1 MNEKK
6 YPSVIISGLG
16 ISGLITASLL
26 CKEKIKV
33 ECFEPID
40 ISKFHADQRTTA
52 FLNPA
57 IGVFKEIGIWEKI
70 EPFSQ
75 PLKEMEIIDAGS
87 KERAGPASVVFEPK
101 EVNIENFGYNVP
113 NGILRLELLGW
124 LKKNKNFV
132 LNIGDPIVKHYAFDD
147 NIVVRT
153 AKGKE
158 LNGKLLISC
167 EGKESAIRK
176 REKINTIKTSY
187 NQLAMVFQVSHSKKH
202 KDRTTE
208 ILDVGGPFTII
219 PLRTS
224 SKQSKSTVVWMDN
237 SDVINEAY
245 SLENAEFDTLISKKS
260 LGIRGNIKLVGKRQ
274 KWPVSSQFS
283 KTLISKRTVLIAES
297 AHVMP
302 PTGAQGLNTSV
313 EDIIALHNICKKALK
328 NNEDIGS
335 DRVLRQYNIK
345 RFPLTGSKVFGIHL
359 LNKISMTEN
368 SFLRIARKNFLM
380 YLNQSPLLRRTLIK
394 AGLGNKLEKKY
405 ILYW

>member
-1 MNEKK
+1 MSEKK
-6 YPSVIISGLG
+6 YPRVIISGLG

-57 IGVFKEIGIWEKI
+57 IGVFKEIGIWGKI

-87 KERAGPASVVFEPK
+87 KEIAGPASVVFEPK
-101 EVNIENFGYNVP
+101 EVNIENFGFNVP
-113 NGILRLELLGW
+113 NGILRLELLDW
-124 LKKNKNFV
+124 LKKNQNFV
-132 LNIGDPIVKHYAFDD
+132 LNIGDTIVKHYAFDD
-147 NIVVRT
+147 SIVVRT
-153 AKGKE
+153 EKGKE

-167 EGKESAIRK
+167 EGRESEIRK

-219 PLRTS
+219 PLRTT

-245 SLENAEFDTLISKKS
+245 SLKNAEFNNLISKKS

-283 KTLISKRTVLIAES
+283 KTLTSKRTVLIAES

-313 EDIIALHNICKKALK
+313 EDIIVLHNICKTALK

-368 SFLRIARKNFLM
+368 SFLRITRKKFLM
-380 YLNQSPLLRRTLIK
+380 YLNQSSLLKKTLIK
-394 AGLGNKLEKKY
+394 AGMGK
-405 ILYW
+405 

>member
-87 KERAGPASVVFEPK
+87 QKKVGLASVVFEPK

-113 NGILRLELLGW
+113 NSILRLELLGW

-132 LNIGDPIVKHYAFDD
+132 LNTRDSIVKHYAFDD
-147 NIVVRT
+147 SIFVRT

-176 REKINTIKTSY
+176 REEINIIKTSY

-219 PLRTS
+219 PLRDS

-328 NNEDIGS
+328 NNEDIGA

-368 SFLRIARKNFLM
+368 SFLRIARKTFLI
-380 YLNQSPLLRRTLIK
+380 YLNQSPLLKKTLIK
-394 AGLGNKLEKKY
+394 AGLGK
-405 ILYW
+405 

>member
-16 ISGLITASLL
+16 ISGLIAASLL

-33 ECFEPID
+33 ECCEPVD
-40 ISKFHADQRTTA
+40 ISKSHLDQRTTA
-52 FLNPA
+52 FLKPA
-57 IGVFKEIGIWEKI
+57 IEVFKEIGIWGEI

-75 PLKEMEIIDAGS
+75 PLREMEIIDAGS
-87 KERAGPASVVFEPK
+87 KVTARPTSVVFEPK

-113 NGILRLELLGW
+113 NGILRSELLSW

-132 LNIGDPIVKHYAFDD
+132 LNIGDPIIKHYAFDD
-147 NIVVRT
+147 NIVART

-158 LNGKLLISC
+158 LNGNLLISC

-237 SDVINEAY
+237 SDIINEAY

-260 LGIRGNIKLVGKRQ
+260 LGIRGNIKLVGKKQ
-274 KWPVSSQFS
+274 KWPVSSQLS

-345 RFPLTGSKVFGIHL
+345 RFHLTGSKVFGIHL

-380 YLNQSPLLRRTLIK
+380 YLNQSPLLKRTLIK
-394 AGLGNKLEKKY
+394 AGLGK
-405 ILYW
+405 

>member
-40 ISKFHADQRTTA
+40 ISKFHSDQRTTA

-57 IGVFKEIGIWEKI
+57 IGVFKEIGIWGKI
-70 EPFSQ
+70 EPSSQ
-75 PLKEMEIIDAGS
+75 PLKEMEIIDACS
-87 KERAGPASVVFEPK
+87 KERTGPASVVFEPK
-101 EVNIENFGYNVP
+101 EVNIENFGFNVP

-124 LKKNKNFV
+124 LKKNQNFV
-132 LNIGDPIVKHYAFDD
+132 LNVGDPIVKHYAFDD

-153 AKGKE
+153 KKGKE
-158 LNGKLLISC
+158 LNGNLLISC
-167 EGKESAIRK
+167 EGRESAIRK
-176 REKINTIKTSY
+176 REKINTIKASY

-219 PLRTS
+219 PLRTT
-224 SKQSKSTVVWMDN
+224 SKQTKSTVVWMDN
-237 SDVINEAY
+237 SDVIDEAY
-245 SLENAEFDTLISKKS
+245 SLENAEFDSIISKKS
-260 LGIRGNIKLVGKRQ
+260 LGVRGNIKLLGKRQ
-274 KWPVSSQFS
+274 KWPVSSQLS

-302 PTGAQGLNTSV
+302 PTGAQGLNTSI

-328 NNEDIGS
+328 NNEDIGA
-335 DRVLRQYNIK
+335 DRVLKQYNIK

-380 YLNQSPLLRRTLIK
+380 YLNQSSFLKQALIK
-394 AGLGNKLEKKY
+394 AGLGK
-405 ILYW
+405 

>member
-1 MNEKK
+1 MNEKNNS
-6 YPSVIISGLG
+6 SVIISGLG

-57 IGVFKEIGIWEKI
+57 IKVFKEIGVWGEI
-70 EPFSQ
+70 EPYSQ
-75 PLKEMEIIDAGS
+75 PLKDMEIIDTGS
-87 KERAGPASVVFEPK
+87 KERAGPASVVFEAK
-101 EVNIENFGYNVP
+101 EVNIENFGFNVP
-113 NGILRLELLGW
+113 NGILRLKLLSW
-124 LKKNKNFV
+124 LKKNRNFV

-147 NIVVRT
+147 NIFVRT
-153 AKGKE
+153 EKGKE

-176 REKINTIKTSY
+176 RENINTIKTSY
-187 NQLAMVFQVSHSKKH
+187 NQLAMVFKVSHSKKH

-208 ILDVGGPFTII
+208 ILDAGGPFTII

-237 SDVINEAY
+237 ADVINRAY

-260 LGIRGNIKLVGKRQ
+260 LGIRGNIKLIGKRQ

-313 EDIIALHNICKKALK
+313 EDIIALHNICKKAQK

-335 DRVLRQYNIK
+335 DKVLRQYNIK
-345 RFPLTGSKVFGIHL
+345 RLSPTGSKVFGVHL

-368 SFLRIARKNFLM
+368 SLFRIARKNFLM
-380 YLNQSPLLRRTLIK
+380 YLNQSPFLRRTLIK
-394 AGLGNKLEKKY
+394 AGLGK
-405 ILYW
+405 

>member
-26 CKEKIKV
+26 CKEKIRV

-87 KERAGPASVVFEPK
+87 KERAGPASVVFKPK
-101 EVNIENFGYNVP
+101 EVNIENFGFNVP

-124 LKKNKNFV
+124 LKKNQNFV
-132 LNIGDPIVKHYAFDD
+132 LHVGDPIVKHYAFDD

-153 AKGKE
+153 EKGKE

-167 EGKESAIRK
+167 EGRESAIRK

-274 KWPVSSQFS
+274 KWPVSSQLS

-394 AGLGNKLEKKY
+394 AGLGK
-405 ILYW
+405 

>member
-57 IGVFKEIGIWEKI
+57 IGVFKEIGIWDKI

-87 KERAGPASVVFEPK
+87 QKKVGPASVVFEPK

-113 NGILRLELLGW
+113 NSILRLELLRW

-132 LNIGDPIVKHYAFDD
+132 LNIRDSIVKHYAFDD
-147 NIVVRT
+147 NILVRT

-176 REKINTIKTSY
+176 REEINTIKTSY

-219 PLRTS
+219 PLRDT

-237 SDVINEAY
+237 SDVIDEAY
-245 SLENAEFDTLISKKS
+245 SLENAEFNSIISKKS
-260 LGIRGNIKLVGKRQ
+260 LGVRGNIKLVGKRQ
-274 KWPVSSQFS
+274 KWPVSSQLS

-313 EDIIALHNICKKALK
+313 EDIIALQKICKKALR
-328 NNEDIGS
+328 NNEDIGA

-368 SFLRIARKNFLM
+368 SFLRIARKNFLL
-380 YLNQSPLLRRTLIK
+380 YLNQSPLLRRALIK
-394 AGLGNKLEKKY
+394 AGLGK
-405 ILYW
+405 

>member
-6 YPSVIISGLG
+6 YPNVIISGLG

-33 ECFEPID
+33 ECFEPHD

-57 IGVFKEIGIWEKI
+57 IEVFKEIGIWEEI

-75 PLKEMEIIDAGS
+75 PLKEMEIIDVGS
-87 KERAGPASVVFEPK
+87 QKKERPGRVVFEPK

-113 NGILRLELLGW
+113 NSILRLKLLAW
-124 LKKNKNFV
+124 LKKNQNFV
-132 LNIGDPIVKHYAFDD
+132 LNIGDSIVKHYAFDD
-147 NIVVRT
+147 NILVRT
-153 AKGKE
+153 SKGKE

-187 NQLAMVFQVSHSKKH
+187 SQLAMVFQVSHSRKH

-219 PLRTS
+219 PLRAS
-224 SKQSKSTVVWMDN
+224 SKQSQSTIVWMDN
-237 SDVINEAY
+237 SDAIDEAY
-245 SLENAEFDTLISKKS
+245 NLENAEFNSLISKKS
-260 LGIRGNIKLVGKRQ
+260 LGIRGNIKIVGKRQ
-274 KWPVSSQFS
+274 TWPVSSQLS

-380 YLNQSPLLRRTLIK
+380 YLNHSPFLKRTLIK
-394 AGLGNKLEKKY
+394 AGLGK
-405 ILYW
+405 

>member
-1 MNEKK
+1 MNKKK

-26 CKEKIKV
+26 CKEKITV

-57 IGVFKEIGIWEKI
+57 IGVFKEIGIWGKI

-87 KERAGPASVVFEPK
+87 KERAGPASVIFEPE
-101 EVNIENFGYNVP
+101 EVNIENFGFNVP
-113 NGILRLELLGW
+113 NGILRLELLRW
-124 LKKNKNFV
+124 LKKNQNFV

-153 AKGKE
+153 EKGKE

-167 EGKESAIRK
+167 EGRESAIRK
-176 REKINTIKTSY
+176 REKINIIKTSY

-219 PLRTS
+219 PLRTT

-237 SDVINEAY
+237 SDVINKAY
-245 SLENAEFDTLISKKS
+245 SLENAEFNTLISKKS
-260 LGIRGNIKLVGKRQ
+260 LGIRGNIKIVGKRQ

-313 EDIIALHNICKKALK
+313 EDIIALQNICKTALK

-368 SFLRIARKNFLM
+368 SFLRITRKKFLM
-380 YLNQSPLLRRTLIK
+380 YLNQSSLLRKTLIK
-394 AGLGNKLEKKY
+394 AGLGK
-405 ILYW
+405 

>member
-1 MNEKK
+1 MNEEKH
-6 YPSVIISGLG
+6 PSVIISGLG

-87 KERAGPASVVFEPK
+87 QKKVGLASVVFEPK

-113 NGILRLELLGW
+113 NSILRLELLGW

-132 LNIGDPIVKHYAFDD
+132 LNIRDSIVKHYAFDD
-147 NIVVRT
+147 SIFVRT

-176 REKINTIKTSY
+176 REEINTIKTSY
-187 NQLAMVFQVSHSKKH
+187 SQLAMVFQVSHSKKH

-208 ILDVGGPFTII
+208 ILNVGGPFTII
-219 PLRTS
+219 PLRDP

-274 KWPVSSQFS
+274 KWSVSSQIS
-283 KTLISKRTVLIAES
+283 KTLISKRTILIAES

-335 DRVLRQYNIK
+335 DSVLRQYYIK

-368 SFLRIARKNFLM
+368 SFLRIARKKFLM
-380 YLNQSPLLRRTLIK
+380 YLNQSPLLRKTLIK
-394 AGLGNKLEKKY
+394 AGLGK
-405 ILYW
+405 

>member
-57 IGVFKEIGIWEKI
+57 IGVFKEIGIWGEI

-101 EVNIENFGYNVP
+101 EVNIENFGFNVP
-113 NGILRLELLGW
+113 NSILRLELLGW
-124 LKKNKNFV
+124 LKKNQNFV
-132 LNIGDPIVKHYAFDD
+132 LNVGDPIVKHYAFDD

-153 AKGKE
+153 EKGKE

-167 EGKESAIRK
+167 EGRESAIRK

-219 PLRTS
+219 PLRTT

-237 SDVINEAY
+237 ADVINEAY
-245 SLENAEFDTLISKKS
+245 SLENEEFDTLVSKKS

-274 KWPVSSQFS
+274 KWPVSSQLS
-283 KTLISKRTVLIAES
+283 KTLVSKRTVLIAES

-313 EDIIALHNICKKALK
+313 EDIIALHNICKTALK

-335 DRVLRQYNIK
+335 ERVLRRYNIK
-345 RFPLTGSKVFGIHL
+345 RFLLTGSKVFGIHL

-380 YLNQSPLLRRTLIK
+380 YLNQSSLVRKTLIK
-394 AGLGNKLEKKY
+394 AGLGK
-405 ILYW
+405 

>member
-1 MNEKK
+1 MNKKK

-40 ISKFHADQRTTA
+40 ISKFYADQRTTA

-113 NGILRLELLGW
+113 NGILRLELLDW
-124 LKKNKNFV
+124 LKKNQNFV

-147 NIVVRT
+147 HIVVRT
-153 AKGKE
+153 AKGIE

-167 EGKESAIRK
+167 EGKGSAIRK
-176 REKINTIKTSY
+176 REEINTIEASY
-187 NQLAMVFQVSHSKKH
+187 NQLAMVFQVSHSKNH
-202 KDRTTE
+202 NDRTTE

-237 SDVINEAY
+237 SHVINEAY
-245 SLENAEFDTLISKKS
+245 SLENAEFNNLISKKS
-260 LGIRGNIKLVGKRQ
+260 LGVRGNIKLVGKRQ
-274 KWPVSSQFS
+274 KWPVSSQFA

-313 EDIIALHNICKKALK
+313 EDIIILHNICKKALK

-345 RFPLTGSKVFGIHL
+345 RFPLTGSKVLGIHL

-380 YLNQSPLLRRTLIK
+380 YLNQSQLLRKTLIK
-394 AGLGNKLEKKY
+394 AGLGK
-405 ILYW
+405 

>member
-1 MNEKK
+1 MNKK
-6 YPSVIISGLG
+6 KHPSVIISGLG

-40 ISKFHADQRTTA
+40 ISKFNADQRTTA

-87 KERAGPASVVFEPK
+87 QKKVGPASVVFEPK

-113 NGILRLELLGW
+113 NSILRLELLGW

-132 LNIGDPIVKHYAFDD
+132 LNIRDSIVKHYAFDD
-147 NIVVRT
+147 SILVRT

-176 REKINTIKTSY
+176 REEINTIKTSY
-187 NQLAMVFQVSHSKKH
+187 SQLAMVFQVSHSKKH

-219 PLRTS
+219 PLRDS

-237 SDVINEAY
+237 YDVIDQAY
-245 SLENAEFDTLISKKS
+245 SLENAEFNSIISKKS
-260 LGIRGNIKLVGKRQ
+260 LGVRGNIKLVGKRQ
-274 KWPVSSQFS
+274 KWPVSSQLS

-313 EDIIALHNICKKALK
+313 EDIIALQKICKKALR
-328 NNEDIGS
+328 NNEDIGA

-380 YLNQSPLLRRTLIK
+380 YLNQSPLLKKTLIK
-394 AGLGNKLEKKY
+394 AGLGK
-405 ILYW
+405 

>member
-57 IGVFKEIGIWEKI
+57 IGVFKEIGIWDKI

-87 KERAGPASVVFEPK
+87 QKKAGLASVVFEPK

-113 NGILRLELLGW
+113 NSILRLELLRW

-132 LNIGDPIVKHYAFDD
+132 LNIRDSIVKHYAFDD
-147 NIVVRT
+147 SILVRT

-176 REKINTIKTSY
+176 REEINTVKTSY
-187 NQLAMVFQVSHSKKH
+187 SQLAMVFQVSHSKKH

-219 PLRTS
+219 PIRDS
-224 SKQSKSTVVWMDN
+224 SKQTKSTVVWMDN

-245 SLENAEFDTLISKKS
+245 SLENAEFNSIISKKS
-260 LGIRGNIKLVGKRQ
+260 LGVRGNIKLVGKRQ
-274 KWPVSSQFS
+274 KWPVSSQLS

-328 NNEDIGS
+328 NNEDIGA
-335 DRVLRQYNIK
+335 DKVLRQYNIK

-368 SFLRIARKNFLM
+368 SFLRIARKNFLL
-380 YLNQSPLLRRTLIK
+380 YLDQSPLLRRTLIK
-394 AGLGNKLEKKY
+394 AGLGK
-405 ILYW
+405 